1 MVLVEL
7 KEFNF
12 RLYFYKIILFSKKIK
27 LKVKIFKFFALHIP
41 FLLVGKGVRRLEQM
55 L

>member
-12 RLYFYKIILFSKKIK
+12 RFYFYKIILFSKKIK

-41 FLLVGKGVRRLEQM
+41 LSPCGERG
-55 L
+55 